1 MCGVAYS
8 LILGLKWK
16 FQAKADGGKTVEIVQ
31 FPPLPHE
38 YTKQNKSHFS
48 SVEPDCILLLIGSS
62 DSLGG
67 RWLLSSPGALCCIV
81 CCNSEKLADIL
92 TINS

>member
-1 MCGVAYS
+1 M
-8 LILGLKWK
+8 
-16 FQAKADGGKTVEIVQ
+16 EIVQ

-67 RWLLSSPGALCCIV
+67 RWVFSSPGALCCIV